1 MNILKIQQDLLKALI
16 KGVNV
21 EYSSD
26 FTETNTYITMDGKVG
41 YVIPDNDLL
50 VDFKHLENAH
60 PCMDLNLEDL
70 VRMDYRLV
78 GTDEYRRSGTAR
90 KYLSISAFD
99 EEPEIVY
106 VDTSLLKNF
115 ESPILYKRPGD
126 PRSICVVTE
135 DRFNTGELT
144 VVGMVVPTIVKD
156 DANN

>member
-21 EYSSD
+21 KYSSD
-26 FTETNTYITMDGKVG
+26 FTETNTFITMDGKVG

-50 VDFKHLENAH
+50 VDFKHLENAQ
-60 PCMDLNLEDL
+60 PTMDLDLEDL
-70 VRMDYRLV
+70 VRLEYKLI

-90 KYLSISAFD
+90 KYVSIDDFSED
-99 EEPEIVY
+99 PEIVY
-106 VDTSLLKNF
+106 VDTGLLKNF

-126 PRSICVVTE
+126 PRSMCVVTE

-144 VVGMVVPTIVKD
+144 VVGMVMPTIIKD
-156 DANN
+156 ETT